1 MAVNDE
7 KLKVQFEVDLEQL
20 KKQLGQAGVAFDAT
34 AKQAVQSSERIAQSI
49 TKVEKNSNFL
59 VAKLKSIGKATAAA
73 FAFDLGAKVLGFGG
87 IMDIVSKA
95 TDGLAAAIRNGAKE
109 IIGLSDKIDRPAE
122 NLKTLKERLD
132 ALRESL
138 GADTFKIDAAGGGSF
153 FGALPDIK
161 DVEGQ
166 ARALQLVVK
175 AQEEI
180 NKLTESRN
188 KKSLFGNAPT
198 LSADNR
204 AAINAADLPGFQS
217 EQIVRQLNADLRKL
231 SETFE
236 ANEKKVKS
244 NREEHEKWIKALER
258 GAAATRREQAEA
270 GAVRFANPFANVAAL
285 AGQNAID
292 RTRQRAF
299 DIRSAEIKAAERD
312 DARLQSFVSKA
323 LALSRA
329 VADATLGTF
338 EEIELARKR
347 ADFTAWQSQKFL
359 DDYAA
364 TIERTRLE
372 AELAADPFD
381 QLNAALVQISDTA
394 ETRRLNLYQQF
405 VADGDQEKLREFLA
419 LVDKIE
425 AKQIAAAKSTGT
437 FAGQVDVRMKQIAE
451 SISNIGG
458 QTVDVAFDSFR
469 GFFRDILSG
478 TASAGEAFRS
488 FAASVVAGLADM
500 LAQWLALQAVGFLF
514 PGFGAAGGAAF
525 GASRAA
531 PGGTGAPA
539 TGGIYGFGS
548 GAAGGGF
555 GAQRGGAPVTINLV
569 VQSLDPRTAA
579 DVVLGAMPQ
588 IQGALAAVISGGS
601 DRRLLEQL
609 RAVRG

>member
-20 KKQLGQAGVAFDAT
+20 KKQLGAAGVEFEKAGKKT
-34 AKQAVQSSERIAQSI
+34 EQSTQKMAAGIQN
-49 TKVEKNSNFL
+49 VEQKSGFL
-59 VAKLKSIGKATAAA
+59 IAKLQSIGKAAAAA
-73 FAFDLGAKVLGFGG
+73 FAFDLAAKVFGFSG
-87 IMDIVSKA
+87 IMDAVNTATDKAADAIRRAGYHILGLGESADKSEPQLKRIADRLKEIRDARRTTEDFSIGMSRGQSIQIEIPKFDDLAQTQKVLEAVERAQNAVRESAESAAQFYGGTTYAKA
-95 TDGLAAAIRNGAKE
+95 TQAVKELADEAARFESEAIIANLRAEFTALTKDFADAPAK
-109 IIGLSDKIDRPAE
+109 
-122 NLKTLKERLD
+122 LKAATDAHNAWLK
-132 ALRESL
+132 S
-138 GADTFKIDAAGGGSF
+138 
-153 FGALPDIK
+153 
-161 DVEGQ
+161 
-166 ARALQLVVK
+166 
-175 AQEEI
+175 
-180 NKLTESRN
+180 
-188 KKSLFGNAPT
+188 
-198 LSADNR
+198 
-204 AAINAADLPGFQS
+204 
-217 EQIVRQLNADLRKL
+217 
-231 SETFE
+231 
-236 ANEKKVKS
+236 
-244 NREEHEKWIKALER
+244 LER
-258 GAAATRREQAEA
+258 GAALAAKARAEA
-270 GAVRFANPFANVAAL
+270 GVVNFANHFANVAAL

-292 RTRQRAF
+292 RTRRRASA
-299 DIRSAEIKAAERD
+299 IRSAEIKAAERE
-312 DARLQSFVSKA
+312 DARLQSFVAKA

-405 VADGDQEKLREFLA
+405 VADGDQEKLREFLD
-419 LVDKIE
+419 LVDRIE
-425 AKQIAAAKSTGT
+425 AKQIAATKATGT
-437 FAGQVDVRMKQIAE
+437 FAGQVDVRMKQIAD

-514 PGFGAAGGAAF
+514 GAPGGGSLF

-548 GAAGGGF
+548 GAAGSGGF
-555 GAQRGGAPVTINLV
+555 GAQRGAPVTINLV